1 VSAAVSKEVERQ
13 VMSGLLKGIGYFFRG
28 MAMLIQPGLG
38 RFVLI
43 PLLANIAIFVLIA
56 GSLYQLMSGLY
67 VDVTADFTG
76 TLSFLTWILTPLLW
90 LVGTLLSGYISIFIV
105 LFLTSPFHGLLAEK
119 VEEQV
124 TGESIPSESS
134 VVQLALSV
142 PRGFLR
148 ELQKLFNY
156 LPMVAVVFI
165 VSLIPGLNIIA
176 PFLWLVL
183 GAWMM
188 SLQFVDYPMDNHRLP
203 FSDVRDACRSRRGT
217 SISFGMIVAFAS
229 GIPILNLALIPAAV
243 AGATLLWCEELRHL
257 R

>member
-1 VSAAVSKEVERQ
+1 
-13 VMSGLLKGIGYFFRG
+13 
-28 MAMLIQPGLG
+28 MLIQPGLG
-38 RFVLI
+38 RFVII
-43 PLLANIAIFVLIA
+43 PLLANVAVFVLIA
-56 GSLYQLMSGLY
+56 GSLYQLMSGIY
-67 VDVTADFTG
+67 FEVTGEFTG
-76 TLSFLTWILTPLLW
+76 ALSFLTWIVAPVLW
-90 LVGTLLSGYISIFIV
+90 VVGTLLSGYVSIFIV

-124 TGESIPSESS
+124 TGEPIPGESS

-156 LPMVAVVFI
+156 LPMLAVVFVI
-165 VSLIPGLNIIA
+165 SLIPGLNLLA
-176 PFLWLVL
+176 PVLWLVL

-203 FSDVRDACRSRRGT
+203 FSDVRDACRSRRST
-217 SISFGMIVAFAS
+217 SLSFGMIVAFVS